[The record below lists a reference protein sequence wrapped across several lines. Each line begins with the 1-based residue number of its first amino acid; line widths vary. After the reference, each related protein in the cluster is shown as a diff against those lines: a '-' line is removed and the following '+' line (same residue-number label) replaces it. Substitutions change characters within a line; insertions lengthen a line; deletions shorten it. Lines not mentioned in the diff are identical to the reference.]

1 MKKVMIK
8 YGLIAGVIVVCVPYI
23 GSLVMGSDPSTY
35 QMGEIIGYS
44 TMIFSLLT
52 IFLAVKE
59 YKTQCSTA
67 ISFKQVFLLGLG
79 ITFIAALMFGIYN
92 VLYATVIEPD
102 FMNNYFNYYI
112 DNIRNSGATEEVINQ
127 QIAQLEQ
134 EKSFFMNPMVN
145 FSVMFA
151 SVFMIGLVISL
162 VSAFSQSERRINQ

>member
-1 MKKVMIK
+1 MKKLIMK
-8 YGLIAGVIVVCVPYI
+8 YGLIAGVVVVCIPFI

-59 YKTQCSTA
+59 YKVQCNEVV
-67 ISFKQVFLLGLG
+67 SFKQIFLLGIG
-79 ITFIAALMFGIYN
+79 ITFIAAFMFGVYN

-112 DNIRNSGATEEVINQ
+112 ENIRNSGATEEVINQ

-134 EKSFFMNPMVN
+134 EKSFFMNPLVN

-151 SVFMIGLVISL
+151 SVFMIGLIIS
-162 VSAFSQSERRINQ
+162 VVFAFSQSERKRAS

>member
-1 MKKVMIK
+1 MKKLIMK
-8 YGLIAGVIVVCVPYI
+8 YGLIAGVIVVCIPFI

-59 YKTQCSTA
+59 YKAQCKEVV
-67 ISFKQVFLLGLG
+67 SFKQIFLLGIG
-79 ITFIAALMFGIYN
+79 ITFIAAFMFGVYN

-112 DNIRNSGATEEVINQ
+112 ENIRNSGATEEVINQ

-151 SVFMIGLVISL
+151 NVFMIGLIISI
-162 VSAFSQSERRINQ
+162 VSAFSQSERKPAS